1 MSPPNPAT
9 QQNIVER
16 LKRIE
21 EDLEEVTRILRG
33 TNGGTGLLSSVQAL
47 AKEVRDHVNEEFKC
61 PIRDVAT
68 ILYGSKDQADKRG
81 LIGDVE
87 DLKKWRAELNRWYV
101 LFVGAIVVGVVNILL
116 SLIQH

>member
-1 MSPPNPAT
+1 MPLNPTT

-16 LKRIE
+16 LVRIE
-21 EDLEEVTRILRG
+21 KDLEDITKILRG

-47 AKEVRDHVNEEFKC
+47 AKEVKDHVNEEFRC

-87 DLKKWRAELNRWYV
+87 ELKKWRAELTRWYL
-101 LFVGAIVVGVVNILL
+101 LFVGAIVVGVVNIVL